1 MILKKISK
9 VLLILLI
16 LMCANFSFTT
26 EISLKSEALT
36 QSITTE
42 GPKASISSPL
52 QGDTRRIL
60 PLSILVYTE
69 YVDNS
74 TGGEWENILSAIN
87 STYGTDYYYKN
98 LTDYTNLATELP
110 NHDILLI
117 PEQEKAPNNATM
129 KTIGTAWTS
138 TLTNFITRGGIVIL
152 MDYYSSVSNEY
163 GITSHIYNSS
173 GLLDIKGFGR
183 SNGDTVNL
191 VNTSDALARGVDSTW
206 TAPNGALTF
215 NTSEKT
221 SVVDNG
227 THSQVIH
234 KIMGRGHIVLL
245 GFDLFNLAEPNSI
258 EILGNA
264 IRLHRHVVFDDSHGQ
279 SYEITSEYSDFVDA
293 LVTEGFAVSS
303 MNTFDQNLISACEVL
318 VVPYASAFYSNSEK
332 AIITSFV
339 SQGGGIFLQGENGAA
354 GEEINDIAQEFGYN
368 LSSVY
373 LLDSN
378 ENMGSVDYPV
388 YSGAE
393 NINNHSLTLDV
404 ISTSFVRPVGFEQMP
419 NDAVSIIVTDSD
431 SSSTWFNTSA
441 AEGVSLCSTSIFGS
455 GRIVVIGDCAP
466 FHNNYYSDNE
476 NEEFSVNTVRWLS
489 AAGLK
494 EQIVLFDES
503 HTPWVSVNSNLV
515 GFVKDL
521 TSNGY
526 TVKWMSTFYS
536 SLINQADILVICDGS
551 VAYTSGQIAE
561 IKSFVEN
568 GGGLFIIGGW
578 GNFGDEVDPIGNEFG
593 LDRNDTGYLDDSD
606 DSSGSSTSYIIHN
619 ESNINPHPITQGIS
633 RVELYRLSGFDT
645 IGSGTALVTTDTD
658 DTCTWSDGG
667 TANGIPV
674 IAATEHQLGRVVFCA
689 SYVSLRS
696 DNDGNADGTMNYYE
710 QDNSLLFQ
718 NIIQWVSNK
727 DPVVHLV
734 NPNGG
739 ENIKETT
746 TISWTASDPNWHGL
760 MVDLSYSSDGGSSWT
775 PIATDIE
782 NTSINWDTSSLPD
795 NNLSMIRAVASNFMM
810 GSAEDTSDTVFTVDN
825 TPPVISNIL
834 PNPLTPSS
842 SSKVNISAT
851 ITDISGLQ
859 TVTLNFAINNGSSQ
873 SVAMTQ
879 GSGNTFSVL
888 INGFNETGDLE
899 FYITAVDNVD
909 LVSISSTNDLK
920 LTPPLDLT
928 GLFIIGG
935 VVGVVAVGGVIIIR
949 KRRK

>member
-1 MILKKISK
+1 MIFKKLTK
-9 VLLILLI
+9 VLVVLLILI
-16 LMCANFSFTT
+16 CANFSFTT
-26 EISLKSEALT
+26 EISPKSELLP
-36 QSITTE
+36 QSIDIE
-42 GPKASISSPL
+42 NPKASISAPI
-52 QGDTRRIL
+52 QGDTRSIL

-74 TGGEWENILSAIN
+74 SGEEWENTLSAIN

-129 KTIGTAWTS
+129 KAIGTAWTS

-152 MDYYSSVSNEY
+152 MDYYGSDSDEY

-173 GLLDIKGFGR
+173 GLLDIKGFGPIT
-183 SNGDTVNL
+183 GDTVNL
-191 VNTSDALARGVDSTW
+191 VNTSDALARGVGSTW
-206 TAPNGALTF
+206 SAPNGALAF
-215 NTSEKT
+215 NTSETT

-234 KIMGRGHIVLL
+234 KIMGKGHIVLL
-245 GFDLFNLAEPNSI
+245 GFDLWNLAEPNSI
-258 EILGNA
+258 AILGNA

-339 SQGGGIFLQGENGAA
+339 SQGGGIFLQGESGTA

-378 ENMGSVDYPV
+378 ENLGSTDHPV
-388 YSGAE
+388 YDSGE
-393 NINNHSLTLDV
+393 NIYNHSLTLDV
-404 ISTSFVRPVGFEQMP
+404 DSASFVRPVGFEQMP
-419 NDAVSIIVTDSD
+419 NDAVSIIVTDFD

-441 AEGVSLCSTSIFGS
+441 AEGVSLCSTSTFGS

-466 FHNNYYSDNE
+466 FHNNFYSDN
-476 NEEFSVNTVRWLS
+476 NNDILSVNTVRWLS

-494 EQIVLFDES
+494 EQIILFDES
-503 HTPWVSVNSNLV
+503 HNAAYNFDTEFLNLS
-515 GFVKDL
+515 KIL

-526 TVKWMSTFYS
+526 TIKWMDSFNAN
-536 SLINQADILVICDGS
+536 LINQSDILVINDGLT
-551 VAYTSGQIAE
+551 AYTSGEIAD
-561 IKSFVEN
+561 IKSYVGG
-568 GGGLFIIGGW
+568 GGGLFLMAQYTT
-578 GNFGDEVDPIGNEFG
+578 FGDEVDPIGNEFG
-593 LDRNDTGYLDDSD
+593 FVRNDTAGYLLDSD
-606 DSSGSSTSYIIHN
+606 DSTFAPNFIVYN
-619 ESNINPHPITQGIS
+619 ESNIGNHPITQGVS
-633 RVELYRLSGFDT
+633 HLELYFSAGFDS
-645 IGSGTALVTTDTD
+645 IGGGTALVTTDTD
-658 DTCTWSDGG
+658 DTCTWSNGG
-667 TANGIPV
+667 GIANGVPI
-674 IAATEHQLGRVVFCA
+674 IAATEHQLGRVVFTA
-689 SYVSLRS
+689 DYVFLNNNDYDS
-696 DNDGNADGTMNYYE
+696 DGIDILDE
-710 QDNSLLFQ
+710 HDNILLSQ
-718 NIIQWVSNK
+718 NIFQWLSNK
-727 DPVVHLV
+727 DPVVNLV
-734 NPNGG
+734 SPNGG
-739 ENIKETT
+739 EKIKETT
-746 TISWTASDPNWHGL
+746 TISWTASDLNWHGL
-760 MVDLSYSSDGGSSWT
+760 KADISYSSNSGSSWT
-775 PIATDIE
+775 PIATNVENSSIE
-782 NTSINWDTSSLPD
+782 WDTSSLTD
-795 NNLSMIRAVASNFMM
+795 NNESMIRVVASNFMM
-810 GSAEDTSDTVFTVDN
+810 GSAEDTSNAVFTVDN

-873 SVAMTQ
+873 SVAMSQ

-899 FYITAVDNVD
+899 YYITAVDNVD
-909 LVSISSTNDLK
+909 LVTISSTNDLTV
-920 LTPPLDLT
+920 TPPVDLT
-928 GLFIIGG
+928 GLLIIGGIGG
-935 VVGVVAVGGVIIIR
+935 VVVIGGVFLIR